1 MKRGAVVVVALPKEF
16 GKPRPVLVIQTDLF
30 NPTHPTVT
38 VLPLTTTIRHA
49 AVYRLT
55 VEPAN
60 DNGLREVSQIMV
72 DKATTV
78 LRENAGPPIG
88 SMDEATMQRVSR
100 ALAVWL
106 GLG

>member
-1 MKRGAVVVVALPKEF
+1 MKRGAVVVVALPEEC
-16 GKPRPVLVIQTDLF
+16 GKARPVLVIQTDLF

-72 DKATTV
+72 DKASTV
-78 LRENAGPPIG
+78 LRENAGPTIG